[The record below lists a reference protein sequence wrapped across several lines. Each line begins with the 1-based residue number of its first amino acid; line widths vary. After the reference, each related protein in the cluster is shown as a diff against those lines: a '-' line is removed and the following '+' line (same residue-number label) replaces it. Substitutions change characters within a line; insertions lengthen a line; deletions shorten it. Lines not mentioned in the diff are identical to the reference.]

1 MFGHIL
7 KFELRYWLR
16 QPMLYIFFFIIALM
30 IFGASSSDSIVIGE
44 RVGNVHKNAPY
55 VVENFYA
62 LISLFCLVMITA
74 FLNSAAARDF
84 SEKTAQI
91 FFSTPIKKR
100 DFLVG
105 RFFGALIIS
114 IIPFLGV

>member
-1 MFGHIL
+1 MFLHIL

-16 QPMLYIFFFIIALM
+16 QPIVYIFFLINALL
-30 IFGASSSDSIVIGE
+30 IFGASSSESITVGQ

-62 LISLFCLVMITA
+62 VMSLIALLMVTA

-84 SEKTAQI
+84 SEKTSQI
-91 FFSTPIKKR
+91 FFTTPIKKR
-100 DFLVG
+100 DFLFG
-105 RFFGALIIS
+105 RFFGAIIIS
-114 IIPFLGV
+114 IIPFL

>member
-1 MFGHIL
+1 
-7 KFELRYWLR
+7 
-16 QPMLYIFFFIIALM
+16 M

-74 FLNSAAARDF
+74 FLNSAVAPDF

-91 FFSTPIKKR
+91 FFSTPIR
-100 DFLVG
+100 SVTFYLGDFSVHSSLVSSHSLVFHSG
-105 RFFGALIIS
+105 T
-114 IIPFLGV
+114 